1 MTNQSLYPTNR
12 QRALLESADVKIK
25 YHHVITSAAIIHFRL
40 TFKVIMLA
48 YVVIMTLGVFELI
61 GIALS
66 KGGDQSQM
74 LSFGMAFLVVILAG
88 TMGLMHNQVMLVLG
102 HGYKSKEAQLYV
114 DRLTPLGDCQSNL
127 KIIRSMYLFASI
139 IALIF
144 LWVLW
149 GLYGTPLYEGEWLS
163 QTVALKSFIG
173 QVSGLTT
180 DSNYQLAKP
189 FIWVATVTL
198 LLVIGSAVMGWIQAK
213 IAENKI
219 NV

>member
-1 MTNQSLYPTNR
+1 MTNQSLYPTHR
-12 QRALLESADVKIK
+12 QKALFESADVKIK

-48 YVVIMTLGVFELI
+48 YVAILTLAGFELI

-74 LSFGMAFLVVILAG
+74 ISFSMAVLVMVLAG

-114 DRLTPLGDCQSNL
+114 DRLTPLSDCQSNL
-127 KIIRSMYLFASI
+127 KIIRSMYLFAGI
-139 IALIF
+139 IALVF
-144 LWVLW
+144 LWLLW
-149 GLYGTPLYEGEWLS
+149 GLYGTPLYKGEWLS
-163 QTVALKSFIG
+163 QTVAIKSFIS
-173 QVSGLTT
+173 QFSGIST
-180 DSNYQLAKP
+180 DTNYKLAKP
-189 FIWVATVTL
+189 FLWVVTVTL
-198 LLVIGSAVMGWIQAK
+198 LLVLGSTIMGWIQAK